1 METNKAEWTKLFDEY
16 ENQLEN
22 GNDLSYVVERY
33 LPKFTP
39 TKGQSPME
47 KRKSRRQTSGP
58 VTELTRRKSKQ
69 QPNAV
74 NSNLVVRSQ

>member
-39 TKGQSPME
+39 TMD

-74 NSNLVVRSQ
+74 NSNLAVRTQ